1 MEDFVSF
8 FKALSDKTRL
18 RIVWLLSKTEF
29 SLCVC
34 EIMDSLNENQYN
46 VSRHLRALTNAG
58 LLREK
63 KEGRWVYYSL
73 ISPINQFH
81 ELILKAVSIL
91 PEEFFAMESERLKK
105 RLSLRKNGKCV
116 AGMKSVECNKL

>member
-1 MEDFVSF
+1 MEDFVRF

-18 RIVWLLSKTEF
+18 KIVWLLSKVDF

-34 EIMDSLNENQYN
+34 EIIDSLNENQYN

-81 ELILKAVSIL
+81 ELILKAVATL
-91 PEEFFAMESERLKK
+91 PEELFAMESERLKK

-116 AGMKSVECNKL
+116 AGMRSEECNKI